1 MLSEEFLVDL
11 SFDLDEITEERG
23 TLSSPPQPT
32 TVQGTMPVPA
42 PPHSPHPDKLLELT
56 RIVAP
61 NDPFAFNCNHV
72 AVDTLLHSAMMKE
85 LQKKIGLANT
95 KLAAGSRWVQS
106 REGFNRL
113 VVKHRDCIGQISKWT
128 KKQVVAKA
136 SASHRMSKD
145 GKEKL
150 QFAVHKR
157 FSVWSTRLDD
167 VVRNP
172 LAWEQRC
179 FLWDAL
185 VEANRHSFSAYNL
198 IQSLIQ

>member
-11 SFDLDEITEERG
+11 SFDLDELTEDRG
-23 TLSSPPQPT
+23 TPSSSPQPT

-106 REGFNRL
+106 REAFNRL
-113 VVKHRDCIGQISKWT
+113 VVKHRDSIGQISKWA

-157 FSVWSTRLDD
+157 FSVWSTRLDA

-198 IQSLIQ
+198 LQSLSQ